1 MSFNINPALCNQ
13 GHRVQWRPSQH
24 SPGQKLEYTDE
35 KMPGHHRM
43 PPPPNLNTYW
53 IQNHLGSLLN
63 LMSLFFLDCGRN
75 LECGSW
81 YQISQEEGSATFS
94 MSAFQSARALCLS
107 GSSPSV
113 NPKHAECSAGLVQVT
128 DTQQDVTTQMWTQM
142 ETLVRLTTFHQ
153 LLVQA
158 VWVPEILLRVG
169 IRIAS

>member
-1 MSFNINPALCNQ
+1 MAPIPAFTRSEA
-13 GHRVQWRPSQH
+13 GIHWWEDARPSQ
-24 SPGQKLEYTDE
+24 DA
-35 KMPGHHRM
+35 
-43 PPPPNLNTYW
+43 PPPNLNTYW